1 MIENKILFILFV
13 LAFGGPVAYDHVALW
28 PQVRLP
34 VSYTAMKGDI
44 VVSYSLNDT
53 YFYKSIKSVQ
63 DRYMIH
69 LEYLPGDAVL
79 TNSHPKDSSK
89 HLARYIPVYLPIFTI
104 RAFSKLSR

>member
-1 MIENKILFILFV
+1 MIEKRILFIV
-13 LAFGGPVAYDHVALW
+13 LVIAFEGNVAYDHIALW
-28 PQVRLP
+28 PQVQLP
-34 VSYTAMKGDI
+34 VSYIAMKGDI

-79 TNSHPKDSSK
+79 TNSHPKDSST
-89 HLARYIPVYLPIFTI
+89 HLAR
-104 RAFSKLSR
+104 